1 MEITKRAP
9 RAPVIT
15 LVSDAGM
22 GKTSLACLFPG
33 ETFMIRT
40 EDGLES
46 VPEQYQPDVSDM
58 VDRESVLWAQLKWL
72 ATQDHPYH
80 NVVLDSITRLD
91 ALFIQAVIQADAAA
105 GGKIRS
111 IQTAAGGYG
120 AGMGQVASKH
130 MSVRSMLG
138 KINDRGITVII
149 LAHAAS
155 EEFSPPDGDKY
166 TRWNLKLD
174 KKCISPYVDD
184 VDLVGFI
191 KLDSFVKLLEGKM
204 NEGKAG
210 KIKDTGDRV
219 IVCHATANNISKNRY
234 GIKDP
239 IDFKEGVNPLLP
251 YIPYYSYLFQDDQAA
266 DQQSDNSQ
274 EQQQ

>member
-46 VPEQYQPDVSDM
+46 VPEENQPDVSAM
-58 VDRESVLWAQLKWL
+58 VDREAVLWAQLKWL
-72 ATQDHPYH
+72 ATEDHPYH
-80 NVVLDSITRLD
+80 NVVLDTVTRLD
-91 ALFIQAVIQADAAA
+91 QLFIQSVIQADAAA

-130 MSVRSMLG
+130 LSVRTALG
-138 KINDRGITVII
+138 KINDRGITIII

-184 VDLVGFI
+184 VDLVGYI
-191 KLDSFVKLLEGKM
+191 KLESYVKLLEGKM

-210 KIKDTGDRV
+210 KVNDTGSRV
-219 IVCHATANNISKNRY
+219 IVCQATANNISKNRY
-234 GIKDP
+234 GIKEP
-239 IDFKEGVNPLLP
+239 IDYPEGVNPLLP
-251 YIPYYSYLFQDDQAA
+251 YIPFYSYLFEADPAD